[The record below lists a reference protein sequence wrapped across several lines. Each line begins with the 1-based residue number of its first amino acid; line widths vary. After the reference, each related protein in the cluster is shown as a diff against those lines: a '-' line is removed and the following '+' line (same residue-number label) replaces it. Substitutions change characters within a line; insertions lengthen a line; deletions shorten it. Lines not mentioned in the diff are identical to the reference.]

1 MKAFLMFR
9 DRDFDPD
16 LLLTR
21 RDRELRQRRGADDPN
36 LDLQQRLPWN
46 AQALTQ
52 DLGLDAVLAAMAQ
65 GDAFLLDV
73 AKVALLSSLSDPDA
87 IFYRQHALADS
98 LRNADIIAEMYRIS
112 VEAIESERKGYWGFF
127 ARYPS
132 GILQRAVES
141 MQMFVGHLRRLRNL
155 ADRHAAKFESAAF
168 IKLFAMF
175 EDELSD
181 EYFATISEHLQR
193 LKFRHGILVSAQLGR
208 GNKGDNYVLRRPQDD
223 ARGWLARLLAEK
235 PPSYTFHLHPRD
247 EAGAR
252 ALSELTDRGVNL
264 AANALGQSADHILS
278 FFQMLRTELAFYL
291 GCINLHARLGAL
303 AEPVCFPVT
312 MPAAGEISFAGL
324 YDPSLALSKGEKVVG
339 NDFHADRLSLLIIT
353 GANTG
358 GKSTFLRSAGLAQLM
373 MQAGMF
379 VAAEGFSAGLC
390 SGLCTHYKREEDA
403 TMERGKWEEELGRMS
418 EIVDRLGVNSL
429 LLCNESFASTNDR
442 EGSQIAEQITAALV
456 ERGVRVFF
464 VTHLSEFAR
473 RFYARR
479 LDGTRF
485 LRAERHA
492 DGTRTYRLSDGA
504 PLQTSYG
511 EDLYDAVFGADRSNP
526 QESVNDVNRR
536 QHRRSTLIRG

>member
-16 LLLTR
+16 LLLVR
-21 RDRELRQRRGADDPN
+21 RERELRQRRGAEDPS
-36 LDLQQRLPWN
+36 LDLRQHLPWN
-46 AQALTQ
+46 ASALIQ
-52 DLGLDAVLAAMAQ
+52 DLGLDVLLEAMAH
-65 GDAFLLDV
+65 GDAFLIDV
-73 AKVALLSSLSDPDA
+73 AKVALLGSLTDPDV

-98 LRNADIIAEMYRIS
+98 LRNADVIAEMYRIS
-112 VEAIESERKGYWGFF
+112 VEAIESERKGYWGFLS
-127 ARYPS
+127 RHPS
-132 GILQRAVES
+132 GILQGAVES
-141 MQMFVGHLRRLRNL
+141 LQMFVGHLRRLRNL
-155 ADRHAAKFESAAF
+155 AHEHASKFDSAAF
-168 IKLFAMF
+168 IKLFAAF

-181 EYFATISEHLQR
+181 DYFAAIARHLQW
-193 LKFRHGILVSAQLGR
+193 LKFRHGILVSAQFGQ
-208 GNKGDNYVLRRPQDD
+208 GNKGDHYVLRRPHDD
-223 ARGWLARLLAEK
+223 ARNWFARLLAER

-252 ALSELTDRGVNL
+252 ALSELADRGVNL

-291 GCINLHARLGAL
+291 GCINLHARLDAI

-324 YDPSLALSKGEKVVG
+324 YDPSLALSKGQKVVG
-339 NDFHADRLSLLIIT
+339 NDFHVEQLSLLIIT

-358 GKSTFLRSAGLAQLM
+358 GKSTFLRSVGLAQLM

-379 VAAEGFSAGLC
+379 VAADGFSARLCNGLY
-390 SGLCTHYKREEDA
+390 THYKREEDA
-403 TMERGKWEEELGRMS
+403 TMQRGKWEEELGRMS
-418 EIVDRLGVNSL
+418 EIVDRIGVDSL

-464 VTHLSEFAR
+464 VTHLSEFAQR
-473 RFYARR
+473 LYARR
-479 LDGTRF
+479 MDDARF
-485 LRAERHA
+485 LRAERGT
-492 DGTRTYRLSDGA
+492 DGKRTYRMTEGA

-511 EDLYDAVFGADRSNP
+511 EDLYDAAFGGSSPRSSTNEID
-526 QESVNDVNRR
+526 QR
-536 QHRRSTLIRG
+536 QHSRSTLIRG